1 MKNYTTC
8 STPQSAARA
17 RMLAGTFVAAP
28 CAAPITAPFGG
39 AVAAHDVDA
48 PGHPAWSP
56 PV

>member
-1 MKNYTTC
+1 MKNYTTS